1 MNAQVM
7 FQESDVISSYSRA
20 QAIED
25 GVLVDV
31 SQSPEYRELRFRFPI
46 ALTRAVWENFV
57 EVPKGVFG
65 QDVAGRLWDVLNV
78 ASSEML

>member
-31 SQSPEYRELRFRFPI
+31 SDSSEYKELRFRFPI

-57 EVPKGVFG
+57 EVPRGVFG
-65 QDVAGRLWDVLNV
+65 QDTAGRLWDIFNV